1 MEAEGLV
8 TVENGQGHHNGPG
21 FLQRNC
27 RKGSTL
33 HRESEIKL
41 ETAEAD
47 PRDNMP
53 QVLRS
58 RDVSLVAK
66 CKEGGRQPVAEAGM
80 GEFERR
86 LLQAKRLRRTPL
98 PDVLGIR

>member
-1 MEAEGLV
+1 MEAEAGERLAIM
-8 TVENGQGHHNGPG
+8 ENGQGHHNGPG
-21 FLQRNC
+21 LIN

-53 QVLRS
+53 QVLRTHN
-58 RDVSLVAK
+58 VSPMAK
-66 CKEGGRQPVAEAGM
+66 CKEGGRQPVAEAEM

-86 LLQAKRLRRTPL
+86 LLQAKRLRRNPL